1 MGLAA
6 LGFSAIAL
14 PLLENFGM
22 AVAFLVAALVAAV
35 AGALSHPRTNAKA
48 LIALKAEGA
57 ALLNLDPLGMLKRG
71 DAKDAAHALAVFRIA
86 VARWVE
92 EALPALRE
100 LTRCRALKREDRL
113 LLVADREDRA
123 GDAIARAF
131 AGGEFGDDV
140 VDDIPLPG
148 ARVLRLAP
156 GCSWRDSSS
165 P

>member
-1 MGLAA
+1 AGSERV
-6 LGFSAIAL
+6 GKGNR
-14 PLLENFGM
+14 LEIEFGRFESR
-22 AVAFLVAALVAAV
+22 A
-35 AGALSHPRTNAKA
+35 
-48 LIALKAEGA
+48 
-57 ALLNLDPLGMLKRG
+57 
-71 DAKDAAHALAVFRIA
+71 
-86 VARWVE
+86 

-148 ARVLRLAP
+148 ARVLRLVDQHMINAAVELVMHP
-156 GCSWRDSSS
+156 AR
-165 P
+165 